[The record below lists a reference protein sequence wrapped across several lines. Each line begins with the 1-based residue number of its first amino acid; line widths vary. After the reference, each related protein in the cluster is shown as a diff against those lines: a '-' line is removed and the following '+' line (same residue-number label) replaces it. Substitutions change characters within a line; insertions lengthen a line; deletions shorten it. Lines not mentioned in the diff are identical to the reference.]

1 MTLSEPALEP
11 SLFDV
16 YVSDESSAVLNG
28 ERVTA
33 AVGQSIH
40 EAILDLL
47 QRHARARQEPVQAT
61 VFDRPDARTFRIE
74 VAPDGSSRIPE
85 PYGDDAAP
93 TSADSPTGRR
103 HNVVAAGAARETAE
117 ETPVPASLADR
128 VHRIK
133 ETVLQGD
140 TEHASVLAAAL
151 HERLTSDHG
160 ADHPHSLEARA
171 MEAYVAHV
179 DGDHRLATV
188 LSLGVARI
196 RCGLGDTRAGDD
208 VMRATAAW
216 QWLHDDRAAAAHGR
230 ELLNLWAHLEGKGLL
245 TPARTEAM
253 RLVRQRLVA
262 LGAAPATGAGRPV
275 TRRSM
280 HQRPSEQGRL

>member
-1 MTLSEPALEP
+1 MKLSEPALAP
-11 SLFDV
+11 TLFDV
-16 YVSDESSAVLNG
+16 YVSDENSAVLNG
-28 ERVTA
+28 ERVAA

-47 QRHARARQEPVQAT
+47 QRHAHARQEPVQAT

-74 VAPDGSSRIPE
+74 VAPDGSSRIPDPAE
-85 PYGDDAAP
+85 EETAAP
-93 TSADSPTGRR
+93 TDADSPTGRR
-103 HNVVAAGAARETAE
+103 RTIVASRAVGENTE
-117 ETPVPASLADR
+117 ETPVPASLVDR
-128 VHRIK
+128 VHRIR
-133 ETVLQGD
+133 EAVSQGD

-216 QWLHDDRAAAAHGR
+216 QWLHDDRATAAHGR
-230 ELLNLWAHLEGKGLL
+230 ELLNLWAHLEGKGLM
-245 TPARTEAM
+245 TPPRAEAM
-253 RLVRQRLVA
+253 RQVRRRLVT
-262 LGAAPATGAGRPV
+262 LGTAPAQEADPV
-275 TRRSM
+275 PPRSM
-280 HQRPSEQGRL
+280 HQWQNEQAHL